1 MKEYRIVGMGMAV
14 IFGLVGV
21 MFLLFPGTGL
31 EFFNSMSAAL
41 GMEPSPVTGASFY
54 LILAVG
60 YMYLV
65 ALLAFRIYQQPDDPS
80 FPLLLAHAKLASSAL
95 SFGLFIL
102 SKPYL
107 IYLANGIVDGSIG
120 LFVFLLYRRLKKK
133 LP

>member
-1 MKEYRIVGMGMAV
+1 
-14 IFGLVGV
+14 
-21 MFLLFPGTGL
+21 
-31 EFFNSMSAAL
+31 
-41 GMEPSPVTGASFY
+41 
-54 LILAVG
+54 
-60 YMYLV
+60 
-65 ALLAFRIYQQPDDPS
+65 
-80 FPLLLAHAKLASSAL
+80 L